1 MNTKQLICFVPIITL
16 LFIFISCRKDY
27 SYEKSLTQKIQEKQ
41 AKGFL
46 GNNFGQCLT
55 ANINGAYLTHV
66 ETDASNTIEIT
77 ATITEPGK
85 YTITTDTV
93 NGMFFNAS
101 GVFYNTG
108 IFKVSLQGHGT
119 AINTGNTTFTI
130 TFDESQCTCSLP
142 VYTDLNTW
150 SFWDNNKKYNGEVT
164 FAQVFP
170 ILDRLGNV
178 RQGLFLS
185 GDNTRS
191 SVPLGLFLNMEG
203 ELGASF
209 LQPSTHY
216 LYNSN
221 SGFDGFVFDENN
233 LLKYRINKTNI
244 NSFPLR
250 IISFNRATGI
260 MEASF
265 EGPVL
270 NVQNNPIGRLNIT
283 KGRFKAEFIV
293 TVP

>member
-1 MNTKQLICFVPIITL
+1 MNTKQSIRFVPIITL
-16 LFIFISCRKDY
+16 LFIFISCRRDY

-41 AKGFL
+41 TKGFL

-233 LLKYRINKTNI
+233 LLKYRINKTTI

-270 NVQNNPIGRLNIT
+270 NIQNNPIGRLNIT

>member
-1 MNTKQLICFVPIITL
+1 MNTKQSICFVPIITL
-16 LFIFISCRKDY
+16 LFIFISCRRDY

-41 AKGFL
+41 TKGFL

-119 AINTGNTTFTI
+119 AINTGNTPFTI
-130 TFDESQCTCSLP
+130 TFNQSQCTCSLP

-150 SFWDNNKKYNGEVT
+150 SFWDNDKKYNGKVT
-164 FAQVFP
+164 FAQVFA
-170 ILDRLGNV
+170 ILDRLGNA
-178 RQGLFLS
+178 RQGLLLS

-191 SVPLGLFLNMEG
+191 SAPLTLLLDAEA

-221 SGFDGFVFDENN
+221 DSVNGFLFGENN

-270 NVQNNPIGRLNIT
+270 NIQNNPIGRLNIT